1 MSESPASKST
11 ASKSPASKST
21 SASPT
26 ARYRPETRLVHSG
39 TIRSEFGETS
49 EALFL
54 TQGYVYDSAEQCEA
68 RFKGED
74 PGYIYSRYS
83 NPTIAM
89 FERRMIELEGA
100 EAARATAT
108 GMAAVTTAVLAPLR
122 AGDHVV
128 ASRAMF
134 GSCRYVVEDLL
145 PRYGIASTLVD
156 GLDLDQWRR
165 AMRPNTRSLFLESPT
180 NPTLDVLDI
189 PAIAE
194 IAHAGGA
201 RLIVD
206 NVFATPIW
214 QSPLA
219 LGADVVVYSATKHI
233 DGQGRCLGGVI
244 LSSEAFIAEHIHNFM
259 RQTGP
264 SMSPFNAWVLLKGLE
279 TLSVRVRA
287 QTETAAKV
295 ADALA
300 THPKISRLLYPGRED
315 HPQADLVKR
324 QMRAGSTLVGF
335 EVKGGKAGA
344 FRCLNGLRIS
354 RISNNLGD
362 AKSLVTHPA
371 TTTHQRLKPE
381 ARAELGI
388 SEGFIRF
395 SAGLEHADDLIE
407 DLFAALE
414 RV

>member
-1 MSESPASKST
+1 MPETKA
-11 ASKSPASKST
+11 AV
-21 SASPT
+21 SPT
-26 ARYRPETRLVHSG
+26 ANYRPETRLVHSG
-39 TIRSEFGETS
+39 TLRSEFGETS
-49 EALFL
+49 EAMFL

-89 FERRMIELEGA
+89 FEGRMIDFEGA
-100 EAARATAT
+100 EAGRSTAT
-108 GMAAVTTAVLAPLR
+108 GMAAVTTAILAPLK

-128 ASRAMF
+128 AAKAMF

-145 PRYGIASTLVD
+145 PRYGIQSTLVD
-156 GLDLDQWRR
+156 GLDLDQWKK
-165 AMRPNTRSLFLESPT
+165 AMQPNTKSCFLESPT

-189 PAIAE
+189 GAIAE
-194 IAHAGGA
+194 IAHQAGA

-206 NVFATPIW
+206 NVFATPLW

-233 DGQGRCLGGVI
+233 DGQGRCLGGII
-244 LSSEAFIAEHIHNFM
+244 LSSEAFITEHIHTFM

-264 SMSPFNAWVLLKGLE
+264 SMSPFNAWMLLKGLE
-279 TLSVRVRA
+279 TLAVRVRA
-287 QTETAAKV
+287 QTETAAAV
-295 ADALA
+295 AEALA
-300 THPKISRLLYPGRED
+300 QHPKISRLIYPGRAD
-315 HPQADLVKR
+315 HPQAAVVKK
-324 QMRAGSTLVGF
+324 QMRAGSTLIGF
-335 EVKGGKAGA
+335 EVKGGKAAA
-344 FRCLNGLRIS
+344 FRALNGLKLA

-371 TTTHQRLKPE
+371 TTTHQRLTQE

-395 SAGLEHADDLIE
+395 SAGLEHRDDLIE
-407 DLFAALE
+407 DLQAALE
-414 RV
+414 KA

>member
-1 MSESPASKST
+1 MSESNA
-11 ASKSPASKST
+11 
-21 SASPT
+21 T

-49 EALFL
+49 EGLFL

-100 EAARATAT
+100 EAARSTAT
-108 GMAAVTTAVLAPLR
+108 GMAAVTTAILAPLK
-122 AGDHVV
+122 AGDHMV
-128 ASRAMF
+128 AAKAMF
-134 GSCRYVVEDLL
+134 GSCRYVVEELL
-145 PRYGIASTLVD
+145 PRYGIESTLVD
-156 GLDLDQWRR
+156 GDLDQWRK
-165 AMRPNTRSLFLESPT
+165 AMRPNTRTLFLESPT

-189 PAIAE
+189 GAIAE
-194 IAHAGGA
+194 IAHQGGA

-233 DGQGRCLGGVI
+233 DGQGRCLGGII
-244 LSSEAFIAEHIHNFM
+244 LSSEAFITEHIHTFV

-264 SMSPFNAWVLLKGLE
+264 SLSPFNAWVLLKGLE
-279 TLSVRVRA
+279 TLGVRVRA
-287 QTETAAKV
+287 QTESAA
-295 ADALA
+295 AIAEALA
-300 THPKISRLLYPGRED
+300 QHPKISRLVYPGRAD
-315 HPQADLVKR
+315 HPQAATVKK
-324 QMRAGSTLVGF
+324 QMRGGSTLVGF
-335 EVKGGKAGA
+335 EVKGGKAAA
-344 FRCLNGLRIS
+344 FRVLNALKIA

-371 TTTHQRLKPE
+371 TTTHQRLSPE

-388 SEGFIRF
+388 GEGFIRF
-395 SAGLEHADDLIE
+395 SVGLEHRDDLIE
-407 DLFAALE
+407 DLQAALE
-414 RV
+414 KA

>member
-1 MSESPASKST
+1 MSESNKPV
-11 ASKSPASKST
+11 
-21 SASPT
+21 SPT
-26 ARYRPETRLVHSG
+26 AGYRPETRLVHSG
-39 TIRSEFGETS
+39 TLRSEFGETS

-83 NPTIAM
+83 NPTIGM

-100 EAARATAT
+100 EAGRSTAT
-108 GMAAVTTAVLAPLR
+108 GMAAVTTSVLAPLK

-128 ASRAMF
+128 ASKAMF
-134 GSCRYVVEDLL
+134 GSCRYVIEDLL

-156 GLDLDQWRR
+156 GLDLDQWRK
-165 AMRPNTRSLFLESPT
+165 AVRPNTKTFFLESPT

-189 PAIAE
+189 GAIAE
-194 IAHAGGA
+194 IAHQGGA

-214 QSPLA
+214 QSPLS

-233 DGQGRCLGGVI
+233 DGQGRCLGGMI
-244 LSSEAFIAEHIHNFM
+244 LGTEAFIAEHLHNFM

-264 SMSPFNAWVLLKGLE
+264 SLSPFNAWVLLKGLE
-279 TLSVRVRA
+279 TLGVRVRA
-287 QTETAAKV
+287 QTESAAV
-295 ADALA
+295 IADALA
-300 THPKISRLLYPGRED
+300 QHPKISRLVFPGRAD
-315 HPQADLVKR
+315 HPQAALVKK
-324 QMRAGSTLVGF
+324 QMRGGSTLVGF

-344 FRCLNGLRIS
+344 FRVLNALKIA

-371 TTTHQRLKPE
+371 TTTHQRLAPE

-388 SEGFIRF
+388 SEGFIRL
-395 SAGLEHADDLIE
+395 SVGLEHRDDLIE
-407 DLFAALE
+407 DLHQALE
-414 RV
+414 NA

>member
-1 MSESPASKST
+1 MSDSNASTPS
-11 ASKSPASKST
+11 
-21 SASPT
+21 T
-26 ARYRPETRLVHSG
+26 ARYRPETRLVHAGSL
-39 TIRSEFGETS
+39 RSQFGETS

-54 TQGYVYDSAEQCEA
+54 TQGFVYDSAEQCEA

-74 PGYIYSRYS
+74 PGFLYSRFS
-83 NPTIAM
+83 NPNVSM
-89 FERRMIELEGA
+89 FERRMIDLEGA

-108 GMAAVTTAVLAPLR
+108 GMAAVTTAILAPLK

-128 ASRAMF
+128 AAKAMF

-156 GLDLDQWRR
+156 GLDLDQWRQ
-165 AMRPNTRSLFLESPT
+165 AMRPNTKTCFLESPT

-189 PAIAE
+189 SAIAE

-214 QSPLA
+214 QSPLQ

-233 DGQGRCLGGVI
+233 DGQGRCLGGII
-244 LSSEAFIAEHIHNFM
+244 LSSEAFIAEHIHTFL

-264 SMSPFNAWVLLKGLE
+264 AMSPFNAWVLLKGLE
-279 TLSVRVRA
+279 TLAVRVRA
-287 QTETAAKV
+287 QTETAAAV
-295 ADALA
+295 AEALA
-300 THPKISRLLYPGRED
+300 QHPKISRLIYPGRAD
-315 HPQADLVKR
+315 HPQAALVKK
-324 QMRAGSTLVGF
+324 QMRAGSTLVAF
-335 EVKGGKAGA
+335 EVKGGKAAA
-344 FRCLNGLRIS
+344 FRVLNALKLA

-371 TTTHQRLKPE
+371 TTTHQRLTPE

-388 SEGFIRF
+388 SEGFVRF
-395 SAGLEHADDLIE
+395 SAGLEHRDDLIE
-407 DLFAALE
+407 DLEAALE
-414 RV
+414 QA

>member
-1 MSESPASKST
+1 MPETGST
-11 ASKSPASKST
+11 K
-21 SASPT
+21 
-26 ARYRPETRLVHSG
+26 RYRPETRLVHGG
-39 TIRSEFGETS
+39 TLRSQFGETS

-68 RFKGED
+68 RFKGQE
-74 PGYIYSRYS
+74 PGFIYSRYS
-83 NPTIAM
+83 NPTIDM

-100 EAARATAT
+100 EAARSTAT
-108 GMAAVTTAVLAPLR
+108 GMAAVTTAILAPLR

-128 ASRAMF
+128 ASRALF
-134 GSCRYVVEDLL
+134 GSCLYVVQDLL
-145 PRYGIASTLVD
+145 PRYGIETTLVD
-156 GLDLDQWRR
+156 GLDLDQWQR
-165 AMRPNTRSLFLESPT
+165 ALRPNTKSFFLESPT

-194 IAHAGGA
+194 IAHSGGA

-214 QSPLA
+214 QSPLS

-233 DGQGRCLGGVI
+233 DGQGRCLGGII

-264 SMSPFNAWVLLKGLE
+264 SLSPFNAWALLKGLE
-279 TLSVRVRA
+279 TLGVRVRA
-287 QTETAAKV
+287 QTETAGKV

-300 THPKISRLLYPGRED
+300 SHPKISRLIYPGRAD
-315 HPQADLVKR
+315 HPQAELVKK

-335 EVKGGKAGA
+335 EVKGGKQAA
-344 FRCLNGLRIS
+344 FRCLNALRIA

-371 TTTHQRLKPE
+371 TTTHQRLTPE
-381 ARAELGI
+381 ARTELGI

-407 DLFAALE
+407 DFAAALE
-414 RV
+414 KA